1 MRRGV
6 ARCEPNPPGS
16 DSTDPCMRSTVRR
29 NAPLPHARHP
39 ETAGNDEMISSP
51 TRAAKEKAAAA
62 MRAAAAAST
71 PGTRAILMEQ
81 ADAMLM

>member
-1 MRRGV
+1 
-6 ARCEPNPPGS
+6 
-16 DSTDPCMRSTVRR
+16 
-29 NAPLPHARHP
+29 
-39 ETAGNDEMISSP
+39 MISSP

>member
-1 MRRGV
+1 
-6 ARCEPNPPGS
+6 
-16 DSTDPCMRSTVRR
+16 MRSTVRR

-39 ETAGNDEMISSP
+39 ETAGNDEMIASP
-51 TRAAKEKAAAA
+51 ARAAKEKAAAA